1 MESRTH
7 IYSINQVP
15 IISMLDFL
23 FARLTPSP
31 ANRLGERGA
40 RAFNAAVA
48 IARKPEFFR
57 RGGVP
62 DTLDGRFALLAT
74 VLALLLVR
82 IERDGEDGNPLSVA
96 LTERFI
102 AAMESE
108 HRELGL
114 GDPTLG
120 KTVRKLVGALA
131 KRVEL
136 WRFATSAKGKWT
148 AAART
153 SAFAGDPDPAALQFV
168 ASELRGLW
176 TRLVAAD
183 LAAIDAG
190 DVG

>member
-1 MESRTH
+1 
-7 IYSINQVP
+7 
-15 IISMLDFL
+15 MLDFL
-23 FARLTPSP
+23 FARLTPAP
-31 ANRLGERGA
+31 ANRQSERGA
-40 RAFNAAVA
+40 TAFDAAVA
-48 IARKPEFFR
+48 IARTPEFFR
-57 RGGVP
+57 RGEVP

-131 KRVEL
+131 KRVEW
-136 WRFATSAKGKWT
+136 WRSATSSDGDWE
-148 AAART
+148 AATRT
-153 SAFAGDPDPAALQFV
+153 SAFADDPDPAALQFV
-168 ASELRGLW
+168 AAELRALW
-176 TRLVAAD
+176 ARLVAAD

-190 DVG
+190 DIG